1 MFFGRDLLH
10 DPPETFRAL
19 LVIHNRDIGMFAQNR
34 MVVLGLQSAVEFYAG
49 DPHEVNL
56 QLTQKPTPEDLELEK
71 NAEAVFQVAD
81 ELYMNRKYHL
91 DP

>member
-10 DPPETFRAL
+10 DPPETFHAL
-19 LVIHNRDIGMFAQNR
+19 LNHNRDIGLFAR
-34 MVVLGLQSAVEFYAG
+34 DRLVVLGLQMTVEFYAG
-49 DPHEVNL
+49 DPHVVNL
-56 QLTQKPTPEDLELEK
+56 TLLPQPTAGDLEQEK
-71 NAEAVFQVAD
+71 DAEAIFQVAD